1 LLASEK
7 IRRAGRFFEVRMF
20 CNPNVLNLRTDSKS
34 AFPVTGVIIAQ
45 NKFIKRLRSKM
56 ASPHFASGDARYA
69 YKYFANRIFSC
80 SERQGNSSAVMSA
93 QWWSLLHF
101 QTCVAVHSFGSF
113 VVLSLDH

>member
-1 LLASEK
+1 VFASEK
-7 IRRAGRFFEVRMF
+7 IRRAGRCFEVRMV
-20 CNPNVLNLRTDSKS
+20 CDPNVLNLRADSKS
-34 AFPVTGVIIAQ
+34 AFAATGVIIAQ
-45 NKFIKRLRSKM
+45 NKFIKRLRLTM

-80 SERQGNSSAVMSA
+80 SERQGNSHTVTCAPR
-93 QWWSLLHF
+93 WSLLHF